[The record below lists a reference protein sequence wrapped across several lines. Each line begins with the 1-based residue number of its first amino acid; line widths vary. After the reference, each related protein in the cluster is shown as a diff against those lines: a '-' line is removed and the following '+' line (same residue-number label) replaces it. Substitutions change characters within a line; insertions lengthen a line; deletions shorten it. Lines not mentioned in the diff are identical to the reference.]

1 MEGSSPDRRASLKR
15 LGLVIGLTVVVVAA
29 IVGLALTMA
38 VMHDRS
44 MAADITQLDQPVP
57 AGIPYHVDVLVK
69 IVAVDLNKE
78 TVGIQL
84 EVVPKGKSLVEPL
97 SGNLK
102 NALLVKTGVSASG
115 IGQTKVIPAGD
126 PGGIMTVDLD
136 LDGNVEEYPWD
147 RHTTTLWV
155 SVWRQAKGLD
165 PEPQYV
171 RLQGYGAWPGLHVD
185 LTPGASPD
193 WDLGGDSPWE
203 LKVAMSRSTVTSVV
217 VYFSILL
224 TWVLIASVVGMTL
237 AVLFGGRKTEIS
249 MVAFFT
255 TLLFAMT
262 AFRNALPGAPP
273 MGAASDYLAFFWGFA
288 VAIVAVG
295 VMSVVW
301 LLRREQKD
309 KPPAQ

>member
-1 MEGSSPDRRASLKR
+1 
-15 LGLVIGLTVVVVAA
+15 
-29 IVGLALTMA
+29 
-38 VMHDRS
+38 
-44 MAADITQLDQPVP
+44 
-57 AGIPYHVDVLVK
+57 
-69 IVAVDLNKE
+69 
-78 TVGIQL
+78 
-84 EVVPKGKSLVEPL
+84 
-97 SGNLK
+97 
-102 NALLVKTGVSASG
+102 
-115 IGQTKVIPAGD
+115 
-126 PGGIMTVDLD
+126 
-136 LDGNVEEYPWD
+136 
-147 RHTTTLWV
+147 
-155 SVWRQAKGLD
+155 
-165 PEPQYV
+165 
-171 RLQGYGAWPGLHVD
+171 
-185 LTPGASPD
+185 
-193 WDLGGDSPWE
+193 
-203 LKVAMSRSTVTSVV
+203 MSRSTVTSVV

>member
-1 MEGSSPDRRASLKR
+1 M
-15 LGLVIGLTVVVVAA
+15 IGLTVVIVAA

-38 VMHDRS
+38 VLHDRS
-44 MAADITQLDQPVP
+44 MAADVTQLDQPVP
-57 AGIPYHVDVLVK
+57 ASVLYYVDVLVK

-84 EVVPKGKSLVEPL
+84 EVVPKGDSLVDPE
-97 SGNLK
+97 SGILK

-115 IGQTKVIPAGD
+115 IGQTQVIPAGD
-126 PGGIMTVDLD
+126 PGGIMTVSLD

-147 RHTTTLWV
+147 RHATTLWV
-155 SVWRQAKGLD
+155 SVWRQAKGFD
-165 PEPQYV
+165 SEPQYV
-171 RLQGYGAWPGLHVD
+171 RFQGYGAWPGLHVD
-185 LTPGASPD
+185 LRPGASPD

-203 LKVAMSRSTVTSVV
+203 LKVAMTRSTITTVV

-237 AVLFGGRKTEIS
+237 AVLLGGRKTEIG

-295 VMSVVW
+295 VMSGVW

-309 KPPAQ
+309 KPPAP